1 MRVPL
6 QLQVFALLL
15 AAFGLTLVGWG
26 SLQTWLSQ
34 NRDRRQIEERLERTV
49 GLLHRDRIPL
59 DDGTA
64 SRIRDLSGFELAVRD
79 ATGEFIAASSPFL
92 SSRSA
97 TGRDSKTGS
106 VELESSFS
114 TIASSELNLDAADR
128 TTLDG
133 RSWFRWKTPLDR
145 RRLGGEL
152 LSIDLLFPV
161 ATWEAARRESL
172 LTAWGVAGLF
182 VPLGFLAAWFFAR
195 RLTSPLSQLRE
206 RLDRLAEGDYAAAS
220 DSRRSDEIGD
230 TLRAAQALGDRLQ
243 AYESQVRRQERLA
256 AIGEMGAGVAHQM
269 RNALTGA
276 LLGID
281 LHKRACKAAGP
292 PSRSDEPLDVARRQL
307 AGMEAYLRRFLDQ
320 GRSDSLRRERL
331 DLREILARVRET
343 LASTA
348 EHRRIEL
355 SFEPGPAPLW
365 IEGDAVQI
373 EQMLLNVATNAIE
386 AAGDRI
392 AGDAAAGEQTIDSER
407 AEGRE
412 RPRVELIGESGP
424 EGPRLLIRDN
434 GPEPAR
440 PLDATIFEPL
450 VTSKADGAGL
460 GLTVARRVAEDHGAT
475 IVATRENATTTFAIR
490 FLPPACEADRR
501 PPR

>member
-15 AAFGLTLVGWG
+15 AAFGLTLVAWG

-49 GLLHRDRIPL
+49 GLLGRDRIPL

-64 SRIRDLSGFELAVRD
+64 SRIRDLSGFELVVRD
-79 ATGEFIAASSPFL
+79 ATGQVIAASSPFL
-92 SSRSA
+92 SSSA
-97 TGRDSKTGS
+97 ARGDREGERPDADRPLS
-106 VELESSFS
+106 LERP
-114 TIASSELNLDAADR
+114 SELNLDAAER
-128 TTLDG
+128 TTFDG
-133 RSWFRWKTPLDR
+133 RSWFRWNTPLDR

-152 LSIDLLFPV
+152 LSIDLFLPV

-182 VPLGFLAAWFFAR
+182 VPLGFLAAWFFAG
-195 RLTSPLSQLRE
+195 RLTSPLSKLRE
-206 RLDRLAEGDYAAAS
+206 RLDRLAEGDYAEVS
-220 DSRRSDEIGD
+220 DSGRADEIGD
-230 TLRAAQALGDRLQ
+230 TLRSAQALGARLQ

-256 AIGEMGAGVAHQM
+256 AIGEMGGGVAHQM

-281 LHKRACKAAGP
+281 LHRRSCKTASQTPDA
-292 PSRSDEPLDVARRQL
+292 DEPLDVARRQL

-320 GRSDSLRRERL
+320 GRSEAPRRERI
-331 DLREILARVRET
+331 DLRKVMERVRET
-343 LASTA
+343 LAPTA

-355 SFEPGPAPLW
+355 TSDPGPAPLW
-365 IEGDAVQI
+365 TEGDAVQI

-392 AGDAAAGEQTIDSER
+392 AGDAAAADR
-407 AEGRE
+407 AEDSDRLKD
-412 RPRVELIGESGP
+412 RPRVQLIGVSDP
-424 EGPRLLIRDN
+424 EGPLLLVRDN
-434 GPEPAR
+434 GPEPTR
-440 PLDATIFEPL
+440 PLDGTIFEPL

-460 GLTVARRVAEDHGAT
+460 GLTVARRVAVDHGAT
-475 IVATRENATTTFAIR
+475 IAAAREDAITTFAIR
-490 FLPPACEADRR
+490 FRALASEADSRS
-501 PPR
+501 PR

>member
-15 AAFGLTLVGWG
+15 AAFGLTLVAWG

-49 GLLHRDRIPL
+49 GLLDRDRIPL

-64 SRIRDLSGFELAVRD
+64 ARIRDLSGFELIVRD
-79 ATGEFIAASSPFL
+79 DAGEVVAASSPFL
-92 SSRSA
+92 VASGSEGDVVGQPGDGSPPRSDDA
-97 TGRDSKTGS
+97 RG
-106 VELESSFS
+106 ELK
-114 TIASSELNLDAADR
+114 LNDARHA
-128 TTLDG
+128 TLDG
-133 RSWFRWKTPLDR
+133 RRWFRWRTLLDR

-161 ATWEAARRESL
+161 ATWEAARQESL

-182 VPLGFLAAWFFAR
+182 VPLGFIAAWFFAR
-195 RLTSPLSQLRE
+195 RLTSPLSRLRE
-206 RLDRLAEGDYAAAS
+206 RLDRLAEGDYSPTS
-220 DSRRSDEIGD
+220 DSMRADEIGD

-243 AYESQVRRQERLA
+243 EYESQVRRQERLA

-281 LHKRACKAAGP
+281 LHRRTCKGAGP
-292 PSRSDEPLDVARRQL
+292 GPRADEPLDVARRQL

-331 DLREILARVRET
+331 DLRDVLRRVAET
-343 LASTA
+343 LAPTA
-348 EHRRIEL
+348 THRRVEL
-355 SFEPGPAPLW
+355 SSDPGPEPLW
-365 IEGDAVQI
+365 IEGDPVQI
-373 EQMLLNVATNAIE
+373 EQMLLNVATNALE

-392 AGDAAAGEQTIDSER
+392 AEEPESPSLAR
-407 AEGRE
+407 APAPIEP
-412 RPRVELIGESGP
+412 PRVELIGRVDRERP
-424 EGPRLLIRDN
+424 LLLVRDN
-434 GPEPAR
+434 GPEPRR
-440 PLDATIFEPL
+440 PLDASIFEPL

-460 GLTVARRVAEDHGAT
+460 GLTVARRVAEDHGAK
-475 IVATRENATTTFAIR
+475 IVAEREGSATTFSIR
-490 FLPPACEADRR
+490 FRSPTGESDSPAVR
-501 PPR
+501 